1 MPTSSPTAFARCPAV
16 ILFEEEGDNMASDWV
31 DFIVCSR
38 TKRGDFAVYGRKW
51 AEEYSRGRY
60 MKRWFTIFSRKGIRT
75 PAGLVSDIK
84 DCEVELSVD
93 VYWPEIIVKL
103 EKLDSQMGQAVDEV
117 VDQG

>member
-1 MPTSSPTAFARCPAV
+1 MPSSSVTAFTRCPAV
-16 ILFEEEGDNMASDWV
+16 ILLEEEGDNMASDWV

-60 MKRWFTIFSRKGIRT
+60 KRRWFTIFSRKGIRT
-75 PAGLVSDIK
+75 PAGLVSAIK

-93 VYWPEIIVKL
+93 VYWLEIITKL
-103 EKLDSQMGQAVDEV
+103 VKLDSEMAQAVQEV
-117 VDQG
+117 VNQG